1 MEANSAKG
9 KSLAQRNS
17 NISQFIH
24 SRVGAHHRRPLE
36 DEEETSS
43 SSHSEENSSE
53 DDEKSNRYM
62 VFVLHLI
69 RFLFIYISHLCS
81 KKKESFL

>member
-1 MEANSAKG
+1 MEAKSTKG
-9 KSLAQRNS
+9 KSLAPTNS

-43 SSHSEENSSE
+43 HSEESSSE

>member
-24 SRVGAHHRRPLE
+24 SRAGAHHRRPLE

-43 SSHSEENSSE
+43 HSEESSSE

>member
-1 MEANSAKG
+1 MEVKSTKG
-9 KSLAQRNS
+9 KALAPTNS
-17 NISQFIH
+17 INSQFIH

-43 SSHSEENSSE
+43 HSEESSSE